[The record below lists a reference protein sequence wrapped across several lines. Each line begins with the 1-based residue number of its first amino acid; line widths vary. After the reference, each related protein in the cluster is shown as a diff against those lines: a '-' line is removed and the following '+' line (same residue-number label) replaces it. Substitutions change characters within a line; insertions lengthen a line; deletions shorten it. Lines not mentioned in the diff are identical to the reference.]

1 MQLITS
7 AVIRHRPIGRASLIK
22 WLSLTE
28 EASIGVE
35 FLAKLMFL
43 SQIFVYP
50 IKSARGIEVSE
61 TQVNISGPL
70 QDRRWMLV
78 DQQGVFLSQRRVPRM
93 ALIQPRFEGANLI
106 VTAPN
111 ISPLLISE
119 WSGEG
124 EWLSVRIWRDHLTLP
139 HPSQAYSDWFSA
151 FLGEPCRLV
160 YLPDTVARPVEAPYD
175 KPQWR
180 VSLADGYPLLL
191 LTQASLDLLNERLP
205 TPVGIERFRPNLVFS
220 GTEAHEE
227 DEWRRLRIGSVE
239 IAVVK
244 PCARCSTV
252 LVDPNTALPGVEPL
266 RTLARYRRKPQS
278 VIFAQNGLVIT
289 PGRLRIGTPAEV
301 LETSTRS

>member
-1 MQLITS
+1 
-7 AVIRHRPIGRASLIK
+7 
-22 WLSLTE
+22 
-28 EASIGVE
+28 
-35 FLAKLMFL
+35 MFL
-43 SQIFVYP
+43 SQIFIYP

-70 QDRRWMLV
+70 RDRRWMLV

-93 ALIQPRFEGANLI
+93 ALIQPRFEGADLI

-160 YLPDTVARPVEAPYD
+160 YLPDTVQRHVEAPYNQ
-175 KPQWR
+175 PEWR

-191 LTQASLDLLNERLP
+191 LTQASLDLLNEKLS
-205 TPVGIERFRPNLVFS
+205 TPVSVERFRPNLVIS
-220 GTEAHEE
+220 EAAAHDE
-227 DEWRRLRIGSVE
+227 DNWCRLQIGSVGMS
-239 IAVVK
+239 IVK
-244 PCARCSTV
+244 PCARCSIV
-252 LVDPNTALPGVEPL
+252 LVDPDTAQPGIEPL
-266 RTLARYRRKPQS
+266 RTLARYRRMPRN
-278 VIFAQNGLVIT
+278 VMFAQNALILNAGQ
-289 PGRLRIGTPAEV
+289 LRVGTPIGIVERIV
-301 LETSTRS
+301 SK